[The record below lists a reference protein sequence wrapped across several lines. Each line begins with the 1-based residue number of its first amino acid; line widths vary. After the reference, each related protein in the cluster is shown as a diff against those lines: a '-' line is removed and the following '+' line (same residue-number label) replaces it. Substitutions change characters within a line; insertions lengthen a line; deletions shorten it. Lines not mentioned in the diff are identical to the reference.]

1 MKNKDTKKTIKTK
14 STTYDKFN
22 PFRVISE
29 EEFCRNMN
37 MNLII
42 AYSQIIKGETKKRF
56 IAS

>member
-1 MKNKDTKKTIKTK
+1 MKKNDTKKTIKTK
-14 STTYDKFN
+14 NNTYDKFN
-22 PFRVISE
+22 LFRVISD
-29 EEFCRNMN
+29 EEFCRN

>member
-37 MNLII
+37 LII
-42 AYSQIIKGETKKRF
+42 VYNQIIKGETKKRF